1 MDGWEHDDAGKL
13 QGKNREG
20 KKKKQSMITPRGVSV
35 DETNIYSQPK
45 SREWA
50 VDTAEPNPTGEP
62 VGKKDAFNGMDASE
76 ACGSCP

>member
-1 MDGWEHDDAGKL
+1 
-13 QGKNREG
+13 
-20 KKKKQSMITPRGVSV
+20 MITPRGVSV